1 MNALTIV
8 WMWVAGVQ
16 NMLLV
21 IKFVYPAISNALTSQ
36 SCESEV
42 LLVGVVHFV
51 ACIREGLP
59 LLQSSVSAAAFDFLK
74 TTGAV
79 Y

>member
-1 MNALTIV
+1 MNAPTIV
-8 WMWVAGVQ
+8 CMWVAGVQ

-21 IKFVYPAISNALTSQ
+21 IKFVYPGISNALTSQ

-42 LLVGVVHFV
+42 LFVGVVHFV

-59 LLQSSVSAAAFDFLK
+59 PLLQSSASAATF
-74 TTGAV
+74 
-79 Y
+79 

>member
-1 MNALTIV
+1 
-8 WMWVAGVQ
+8 MWVAGVQ

-21 IKFVYPAISNALTSQ
+21 IKFVYPGISNALTSQ

-42 LLVGVVHFV
+42 LFVGVVHFV

-59 LLQSSVSAAAFDFLK
+59 LLQSSVSPATFAFLK

>member
-1 MNALTIV
+1 MNTPTIV
-8 WMWVAGVQ
+8 CMWVAGVQ

-21 IKFVYPAISNALTSQ
+21 IKFVYPGISNALTSQ

-42 LLVGVVHFV
+42 LFVGAVHFV
-51 ACIREGLP
+51 ACICEGLP
-59 LLQSSVSAAAFDFLK
+59 LQYSVSAEAFDFLK

>member
-1 MNALTIV
+1 
-8 WMWVAGVQ
+8 
-16 NMLLV
+16 MLLV

-42 LLVGVVHFV
+42 LFVGVVHFV

-59 LLQSSVSAAAFDFLK
+59 LLQSSVSAAAFDFLNHWCSIL
-74 TTGAV
+74 TII
-79 Y
+79 YIYHLLYPS